1 MRWGGLMPQTKKA
14 KARKDAKDTVFAYK
28 VTNKEGKSQYSHGNW
43 DLPKNGEPGDWFEAH
58 DSGPLV
64 MCENGVHAW
73 VDEETAK
80 DQRTGYGHGMNQ
92 VYLIELEG
100 ALDRKDGG
108 KICAR
113 RGRLVKHLWDDGE
126 MVIDFADYVW
136 Q

>member
-14 KARKDAKDTVFAYK
+14 KASKDAKDTVFAYK
-28 VTNKEGKSQYSHGNW
+28 VTNKQGTSQYNHGNW
-43 DLPKNGEPGDWFEAH
+43 DLPKNGAPGAWLEAH
-58 DSGPLV
+58 DAGPLV
-64 MCENGVHAW
+64 MCQNGIHAW
-73 VDEETAK
+73 ENEETAK
-80 DQRTGYGHGMNQ
+80 AQRTQYGHGMGQ